1 METEIPQRLAAIVA
15 ADIAGYTRLMERN
28 EAGTVAAWRRA
39 RAEVID
45 PTVAACRGRIVK
57 LTGDGFLAEF
67 PTAESAIN
75 AVLAMQAAFTAL
87 FGDPHAEHCVAF
99 RMGVNL
105 GDIWVDAD
113 DIYGAGVN
121 VAARLES
128 LAEPGGVC
136 ISGAVHD
143 AVKHKIAAR
152 YEDLGLQRV
161 KNVAE
166 PIRAWRL
173 RSAEL
178 AATTVVSHADR
189 APRKLGG
196 YLITAMLA
204 GGLATGIYWFSSRD
218 TDRQWLL
225 DEAVPKIEKNIDA
238 GDWEAAYVVAKQ
250 AEKRTPGAPELAELW
265 KRFSWRVTIPS
276 DPPGAMVYRRAY
288 DAPETAWEALGRT
301 PIKDKRIPF
310 GLSRLRFELDGHLTL
325 DRAIGTGIILY
336 DELPTSDSANIAF
349 TIGTETFKLDTASTL
364 PEDMVRVPAWHE
376 VVNGEDLAFNDFLLD
391 RYEVT
396 NAQYKA
402 FVSKTELMSSPAR
415 PRIAP
420 VRRVLDAAQLEVLQA
435 AVPEIYVDPVLVA
448 YAVSIVAATRE
459 PALVGQARPRE
470 VHLVRRQP
478 PRLDQPHPRRPG
490 ARPPARPPVR
500 HPRRHLR
507 ARPGRPAPPHRPV
520 SFTALAEEV
529 TADSILARI
538 LPAVPAPRQ
547 ITEERTA

>member
-1 METEIPQRLAAIVA
+1 MQTEIPQRLAAIVA

-87 FGDPHAEHCVAF
+87 FGDPHSEHCVAF

-173 RSAEL
+173 RSAEP
-178 AATTVVSHADR
+178 AATTVVSHTDR

-196 YLITAMLA
+196 YLITAVLA

-225 DEAVPKIEKNIDA
+225 GEAVPKIEKSIDA

-250 AEKRTPGAPELAELW
+250 AEERTPGAPELAELW

-301 PIKDKRIPF
+301 PIKDERVPF

-336 DELPTSDSANIAF
+336 DELPTSDSANTSF

-364 PEDMVRVPAWHE
+364 PAGMVRVPAWHE

-402 FVSKTELMSSPAR
+402 FVDSESYRRESLWDPIMRDGVRVPWDEALFTDKTGR
-415 PRIAP
+415 PGPSTWEAGDYPDGQAEFP
-420 VRRVLDAAQLEVLQA
+420 VSGVSWYEAA
-435 AVPEIYVDPVLVA
+435 A
-448 YAVSIVAATRE
+448 YARFMNQELPTTYHWRR
-459 PALVGQARPRE
+459 ALTSRPSGGSCRSAISKAMVRVRSRKARR
-470 VHLVRRQP
+470 
-478 PRLDQPHPRRPG
+478 
-490 ARPPARPPVR
+490 
-500 HPRRHLR
+500 
-507 ARPGRPAPPHRPV
+507 
-520 SFTALAEEV
+520 
-529 TADSILARI
+529 
-538 LPAVPAPRQ
+538 
-547 ITEERTA
+547 